1 MHRHML
7 MYKRAAIW
15 CDTFGYNF
23 SVLRIKLAHPA
34 SHPTSSNLEHEL
46 LELPPTHGP
55 IKIRQHFYYV
65 TTPPL
70 STSPISTD
78 IFPKLRATD

>member
-1 MHRHML
+1 MP

-23 SVLRIKLAHPA
+23 SVLRTKLAHPE

-55 IKIRQHFYYV
+55 IKMMG
-65 TTPPL
+65 TT
-70 STSPISTD
+70 TSYRPCFIYR
-78 IFPKLRATD
+78 L